1 MKPEQAAN
9 APVDAGEPT
18 PWYRSD
24 ALDSTVGGWFD
35 ALQSWVQTWG
45 LGETVAGWVATGLS
59 VVSLALLCLLGN
71 WLTKWLICNILQRPL
86 RDRPDHP
93 VALLLKYKV
102 LTRLSHLVPV
112 FLLAYGLPMLSML
125 YVQVWTQPLIDLY
138 LIWIGVMVVLGL
150 IDATEDL
157 YDSRSASSE
166 YSVRGITQ
174 ALKIVVI
181 LVGILLLVSAL
192 FSQSPVYFL
201 SGIGAAMAIV
211 LLIFRDTILGLV
223 AGIQLT
229 ANKMIQVGD
238 WVQMDSQNADGE
250 VKEMSLTT
258 VRIENWDRTITLV
271 PAYKMISESFIN
283 WKSMEDSGGR
293 RIKRSIMIDMNSIHF
308 VDETML
314 ERFRKFRLIHEY
326 LDELD
331 REIAEWNAGRGVND
345 STPINRRCQTN
356 IGVFR
361 AYVKAY
367 LKSHEKIHTEGF
379 TFLVRQLQP
388 TEQGIPIELYV
399 FTNDNRWVQYEEIQA
414 DIFDHLLAAVPEFG
428 LEVFQSPSGRDFQ
441 RLSP

>member
-1 MKPEQAAN
+1 MEQASN
-9 APVDAGEPT
+9 APVDSGAST
-18 PWYRSD
+18 PWYRSES
-24 ALDSTVGGWFD
+24 LDSTIESWFD
-35 ALQSWVQTWG
+35 SLNASVQTWG
-45 LGETVAGWVATGLS
+45 ISETAAGWVATGI
-59 VVSLALLCLLGN
+59 SLLGLVLLCLLGN
-71 WLTKWLICNILQRPL
+71 WLTKWMIQNIVQRPL

-102 LTRLSHLVPV
+102 VTRLSHLVPV
-112 FLLAYGLPMLSML
+112 ILLVYGLPLLSML
-125 YVQVWTQPLIDLY
+125 YVQVWMQPLIDLY

-150 IDATEDL
+150 IDVAEDL
-157 YDSRSASSE
+157 YDSRSVSSE

-192 FSQSPVYFL
+192 FSRSPVYFL

-211 LLIFRDTILGLV
+211 LLIFRDTILGFV
-223 AGIQLT
+223 AGIQLN

-293 RIKRSIMIDMNSIHF
+293 RIKRSIMIDMNSIQF
-308 VDETML
+308 VDEQML
-314 ERFRKFRLIHEY
+314 ERFRRFRLIHDY

-331 REIAEWNAGRGVND
+331 KEIAAWNAGQGVND

-367 LKSHEKIHTEGF
+367 LKAHEKIHTEGF

-441 RLSP
+441 RLAP